1 MDKKKGIGI
10 ILIHLFWAL
19 SWSVGVYYVEY
30 GIMMLFANGGV
41 DKVISAN
48 AAAGAIL
55 FLLFYLLE
63 RKLVEEELTK
73 RSLFIA
79 SSYLI
84 PIFYQGVMIYWIG
97 NNFEGDENVLGIIF
111 IFTFIL
117 LVMGLFFRAMLE
129 VVNFYRNHIRVK
141 RTKL

>member
-1 MDKKKGIGI
+1 MDKKKSIST

-30 GIMMLFANGGV
+30 GIFYLFAVGGV

-48 AAAGAIL
+48 VTGGAIL

-63 RKLVEEELTK
+63 RKLVEEGLTK
-73 RSLFIA
+73 RSFFIV
-79 SSYLI
+79 SSYVI
-84 PIFYQGVMIYWIG
+84 PLLYQGAIIVWIG
-97 NNFEGDENVLGIIF
+97 KNIPDEDSVISAIF

-117 LVMGLFFRAMLE
+117 VLMGLFFRGMLE
-129 VVNFYRNHIRVK
+129 VVNYYRKHIKSRRK
-141 RTKL
+141 PL